1 MSESCWET
9 GFQERLWG
17 TFQSLLS
24 MTGVVLW
31 PFHPDVAHAEL
42 VTLSGFLCWKEGVLL
57 GCSSYW
63 NTERGS
69 LLQGPPAW
77 RVGNIHHWKMLQM
90 LLNAAS
96 AWVGWLCCCNG
107 TISFGLK
114 MHIPGSNITLCPPR
128 KNLVC
133 SLVLWPHPTVSS
145 STFHRSCWG
154 KKTEICLFFQ
164 FRQVC
169 CVTLTGE

>member
-77 RVGNIHHWKMLQM
+77 RVGNIHHWETLQM

-96 AWVGWLCCCNG
+96 AWVGWLCCCFNG

-114 MHIPGSNITLCPPR
+114 MHIPGSNITLWTVHPEKIWFVPW
-128 KNLVC
+128 C
-133 SLVLWPHPTVSS
+133 SGLTQLWAAAHSTDPAGAKRLRFAYYSS
-145 STFHRSCWG
+145 SGRFA
-154 KKTEICLFFQ
+154 
-164 FRQVC
+164 V
-169 CVTLTGE
+169 